1 MESFFIR
8 VANKDFGPISL
19 GEIKDLTRRGDFTS
33 DDFVW
38 NEVSCEWE
46 SAGTFAELKSFF
58 QHLNGAY
65 PSKLIAIASGKGGVG
80 KTVLSASIGVAL
92 ASMGSEI
99 IMVDG
104 DLGGPDLHTCMGIL
118 EPPLTFFDFYTLQK
132 DSLND
137 IVINTPVENLRMI
150 SGSCGTLG
158 LANPKFFQKQRFI
171 RELKH
176 LAADY
181 VILDLGAGSDF
192 NVIDFFMLADEK
204 LLVVTPEPTSLHEA
218 FGFIK
223 ICLMRALTRALKS
236 HQVSLEILAKEEV
249 NRPGKI
255 RLTIS
260 DLLKEIERADA
271 PAGEIFQHV
280 LDSFSP
286 RLILNM
292 VKERDDI
299 KEGIA
304 IQAAALELLSVN
316 VQYLGY
322 LSHDPTVGEAVKG
335 FKPFLLYDPNSP
347 ASQDLSALLRVN
359 LLGKKGFREIVER
372 REWRKQVK
380 RFASEYPEP
389 DLLKNAPI
397 CSADCFYWGDCEYQ
411 DGGHPCRVRHLEPVL
426 R

>member
-1 MESFFIR
+1 MDSFFIR

-19 GEIKDLTRRGDFTS
+19 DEIKDLTRCGDFTS
-33 DDFVW
+33 DDLVW
-38 NEVSCEWE
+38 NEISREWE
-46 SAGTFAELKSFF
+46 SAGAFEELKSYFKY
-58 QHLNGAY
+58 QKPKGAY
-65 PSKLIAIASGKGGVG
+65 PSKLLAIASGKGGVG

-92 ASMGSEI
+92 ASMGSEV

-137 IVINTPVENLRMI
+137 IVIDTPVENLRMI

-158 LANPKFFQKQRFI
+158 LANQKFFQKQRFI
-171 RELKH
+171 RELKN
-176 LAADY
+176 LRADY

-192 NVIDFFMLADEK
+192 NVIDFFLLADEK

-223 ICLMRALTRALKS
+223 ICLMRELTRALKN
-236 HQVSLEILAKEEV
+236 QPLALEILAKEEV

-255 RLTIS
+255 RLTIA
-260 DLLKEIERADA
+260 DLLKEVEKPDA
-271 PAGEIFQHV
+271 PADEIFQQV
-280 LDSFSP
+280 LNSFSP
-286 RLILNM
+286 QLILNM

-299 KEGIA
+299 KEGMA

-322 LSHDPTVGEAVKG
+322 LSQDPTVGEAVKG
-335 FKPFLLYDPNSP
+335 FKPFLLYDPNCP

-359 LLGKKGFREIVER
+359 LLGKKA
-372 REWRKQVK
+372 
-380 RFASEYPEP
+380 FARSSSGVSGA
-389 DLLKNAPI
+389 N
-397 CSADCFYWGDCEYQ
+397 
-411 DGGHPCRVRHLEPVL
+411 R
-426 R
+426 